1 MGLGIRT
8 EHERREAGAPLLVAR
23 GVGLAYDLRLARSN
37 KKLGRR
43 LGVVAWGGD
52 RTSRQHW
59 ALRGIDLELRAGERL
74 GIIGG
79 NGAGKTSL
87 LSVLTG
93 ILDPSEGEVTQW
105 GEVEAMI
112 GLSTGLENE
121 LTGRENAALGAE
133 LAGLQGAAA
142 RNYAEEALAFA
153 ELGEMAD
160 APVNTYSSGMKARLG
175 FALAT
180 GRSPDLLLVDE
191 VLSTGDAAFRKRAAA
206 RMEGLLARTGAVV
219 LVSHKLEEIERHCT
233 RAIVLEAGRITFD
246 GDPAAAIAHY
256 RAGRPA

>member
-1 MGLGIRT
+1 MGWLRPDPELRDGD
-8 EHERREAGAPLLVAR
+8 APLLEAR

-43 LGVVAWGGD
+43 LGVIAWGGD
-52 RTSRQHW
+52 RQHRQHW
-59 ALRGIDLELRAGERL
+59 ALRGIDLVLRPGERL
-74 GIIGG
+74 GVIGG

-93 ILDPSEGEVTQW
+93 ILDPSEGELTQW

-133 LAGLQGAAA
+133 LAGLRGAAA
-142 RNYAEEALAFA
+142 TAYAEEALAFA

-180 GRSPDLLLVDE
+180 GRSPDLLLIDE
-191 VLSTGDAAFRKRAAA
+191 VLSTGDAAFRARAEA
-206 RMEGLLARTGAVV
+206 RIAELFSRTGAVV
-219 LVSHKLEEIERHCT
+219 LVSHKLDEIERHCT
-233 RAIVLEAGRITFD
+233 RAIVLAAGRIVFD
-246 GDPAAAIAHY
+246 GDPAAAVAHY
-256 RAGRPA
+256 HATRAA